1 MAVSASSLVTDPHEF
16 SALLDLPYAQ
26 VAAVHARYPLRVSRY
41 FLELAKQHGAPLLR
55 QIVPDPLEL
64 QDIATPADP
73 LDEENLSPTPCLIHK
88 YPDRAVLLV
97 SRQCASYCRY
107 CTRKRKVGTE
117 EMVISPALLEAAIDY
132 IRTTPAIVDVL
143 ISGGDP
149 FMLSDQ
155 HLEHILSRVRAIPSV
170 RIIRIGTR
178 MPCMLPERITASLAK
193 MLSRFHPLYLNLHFN
208 HPAEL
213 TDEACRACALLADAG
228 IPLGAQTVL
237 LRGVNDSAEVLKELL
252 YRLLAARVKPYYLFQ
267 ADQSRGT
274 SHFRTTIE
282 CGQAIMQQLLGNVS
296 GMALPTYALDTPDGG
311 GKIPLGPNYVQEL
324 GNECTFHTY
333 TGKQGVYP
341 NTLWPEE
348 GESL

>member
-1 MAVSASSLVTDPHEF
+1 M
-16 SALLDLPYAQ
+16 
-26 VAAVHARYPLRVSRY
+26 
-41 FLELAKQHGAPLLR
+41 
-55 QIVPDPLEL
+55 
-64 QDIATPADP
+64 
-73 LDEENLSPTPCLIHK
+73 
-88 YPDRAVLLV
+88 
-97 SRQCASYCRY
+97 
-107 CTRKRKVGTE
+107 
-117 EMVISPALLEAAIDY
+117 
-132 IRTTPAIVDVL
+132 
-143 ISGGDP
+143 
-149 FMLSDQ
+149 
-155 HLEHILSRVRAIPSV
+155 
-170 RIIRIGTR
+170 
-178 MPCMLPERITASLAK
+178 
-193 MLSRFHPLYLNLHFN
+193 
-208 HPAEL
+208 
-213 TDEACRACALLADAG
+213 
-228 IPLGAQTVL
+228 L